1 MKKNILIVG
10 ANSDVAQS
18 LARLRAENGHN
29 LWLTGRSLEALEPI
43 VSDLRVRCQVEAL
56 PFIYDA
62 ESTVPEDLL
71 LALPGL
77 PDEVHVA
84 FGYLGNPNGIDQAS
98 EASRIMTVNFTAAV
112 LLMNSL
118 MHSFIQAKKQAVMVG
133 ISSVAG
139 DRGRKSNFLYGSAK
153 AGFSAYLDGLRNFGY
168 AHGIHVVTLKP
179 GFIRSKMTAGLP
191 LPGPL
196 TATPHQVAKAIEKAV
211 RKRKGRVYVLPIWQA
226 IMLVIRTIPDFI
238 FKKMNL

>member
-43 VSDLRVRCQVEAL
+43 ISDLRVRCQVEAL
-56 PFIYDA
+56 GFIYDA
-62 ESTVPEDLL
+62 ESTVAEDFL

-196 TATPHQVAKAIEKAV
+196 TATPQQVAKAIEKAV

-226 IMLVIRTIPDFI
+226 IMLVIRTSPDFI